1 MRGEERGRGRGLPRR
16 RKQVPVCMEESLP
29 ERPRGRGMAG
39 GGSVSHGPSVFTD
52 LEVRLRGAGWSPVPW
67 ESGAALGT
75 QGSHMRGVGSPA
87 CWPGVQSGV
96 LDC

>member
-39 GGSVSHGPSVFTD
+39 GGSVPHGPSVFTD
-52 LEVRLRGAGWSPVPW
+52 LEVRLRGGQVGRLSRGNRGLRSGHRAATCVASAHRRVGL
-67 ESGAALGT
+67 ESSLE
-75 QGSHMRGVGSPA
+75 S
-87 CWPGVQSGV
+87 
-96 LDC
+96 